1 MSHLFSDP
9 KFWLLISFIVFVIL
23 MIKPFKS
30 MMIGGLDSKIE
41 EIKQNIDKSLESF
54 TEAEERLK
62 DAEKRTLDLSNKV
75 DEIISNAKSQAESI
89 SKNIIDKTRQTV
101 NSKEKNSIDRIKQI
115 ELSAIQSIK
124 SQASIELNTIIK
136 NYFSNLSDV
145 NRNKILDNSVID
157 LKSVNWSHKTSL
169 YPDRKYLN
177 QFGNNILSTPFI
189 LEQSHDYGIEKVRE
203 IENPLIVGVSY
214 KIIF

>member
-1 MSHLFSDP
+1 MSYLFSDP

-54 TEAEERLK
+54 TEAEEKLK

-75 DEIISNAKSQAESI
+75 NEIISNARSQAESI

-101 NSKEKNSIDRIKQI
+101 KSKEKNSIDRIKQI

-124 SQASIELNTIIK
+124 SQASIELNSIIRD
-136 NYFSNLSDV
+136 YFSNLSEN
-145 NRNKILDNSVID
+145 NRAKILDNSVID
-157 LKSVNWSHKTSL
+157 LKSVN
-169 YPDRKYLN
+169 
-177 QFGNNILSTPFI
+177 
-189 LEQSHDYGIEKVRE
+189 
-203 IENPLIVGVSY
+203 
-214 KIIF
+214 

>member
-1 MSHLFSDP
+1 MSYLFSDP

-54 TEAEERLK
+54 TEAEEKLK

-75 DEIISNAKSQAESI
+75 DEIISNASSQAESI
-89 SKNIIDKTRQTV
+89 SKNIIDKTNQTV
-101 NSKEKNSIDRIKQI
+101 KSKEKNSIDRIKQI

-124 SQASIELNTIIK
+124 GQASIELNIIIR
-136 NYFSNLSDV
+136 NYFSNLSDE
-145 NRNKILDNSVID
+145 NRTKIFDNSVID
-157 LKSVNWSHKTSL
+157 LKSIN
-169 YPDRKYLN
+169 
-177 QFGNNILSTPFI
+177 
-189 LEQSHDYGIEKVRE
+189 
-203 IENPLIVGVSY
+203 
-214 KIIF
+214 

>member
-1 MSHLFSDP
+1 MSYLFSDP

-54 TEAEERLK
+54 TEAEEKLK

-89 SKNIIDKTRQTV
+89 SKNIAEKTRQTV
-101 NSKEKNSIDRIKQI
+101 KSKEKNSIDRIKQI

-124 SQASIELNTIIK
+124 SQASIELNAIIK
-136 NYFSNLSDV
+136 NYFSNLSDE
-145 NRNKILDNSVID
+145 NRTKILDNSVIE
-157 LKSVNWSHKTSL
+157 LKSVN
-169 YPDRKYLN
+169 
-177 QFGNNILSTPFI
+177 
-189 LEQSHDYGIEKVRE
+189 
-203 IENPLIVGVSY
+203 
-214 KIIF
+214 

>member
-1 MSHLFSDP
+1 MSYLFSDP

-54 TEAEERLK
+54 TEAEEKLK

-75 DEIISNAKSQAESI
+75 DEIISNARSQAESI
-89 SKNIIDKTRQTV
+89 SKNIIDKTNQTV
-101 NSKEKNSIDRIKQI
+101 KSKEKNSIDRIKQI

-124 SQASIELNTIIK
+124 SQASIELNAIIK
-136 NYFSNLSDV
+136 NYFSNLSDE
-145 NRNKILDNSVID
+145 NRSKILDNSVID
-157 LKSVNWSHKTSL
+157 LKS
-169 YPDRKYLN
+169 LN
-177 QFGNNILSTPFI
+177 
-189 LEQSHDYGIEKVRE
+189 
-203 IENPLIVGVSY
+203 
-214 KIIF
+214 

>member
-1 MSHLFSDP
+1 MSYLFSDP

-62 DAEKRTLDLSNKV
+62 DAEKSTLDLSNKV
-75 DEIISNAKSQAESI
+75 DEIISNARSQAESI
-89 SKNIIDKTRQTV
+89 SKNIIDKTSQTV
-101 NSKEKNSIDRIKQI
+101 KSKEKNSIDRIKQI

-124 SQASIELNTIIK
+124 SQASIELNNIIRD
-136 NYFSNLSDV
+136 YFSNLSED
-145 NRNKILDNSVID
+145 NRAKILDNSVID
-157 LKSVNWSHKTSL
+157 LKSVN
-169 YPDRKYLN
+169 
-177 QFGNNILSTPFI
+177 
-189 LEQSHDYGIEKVRE
+189 
-203 IENPLIVGVSY
+203 
-214 KIIF
+214 

>member
-1 MSHLFSDP
+1 MSYLFSDP

-30 MMIGGLDSKIE
+30 MMIGGLDSKIQ

-101 NSKEKNSIDRIKQI
+101 KSKEKNSIDRIKQI

-124 SQASIELNTIIK
+124 SQASIELNSIIRD
-136 NYFSNLSDV
+136 YFSNLSED
-145 NRNKILDNSVID
+145 NRAKILDNSVID
-157 LKSVNWSHKTSL
+157 LKSVN
-169 YPDRKYLN
+169 
-177 QFGNNILSTPFI
+177 
-189 LEQSHDYGIEKVRE
+189 
-203 IENPLIVGVSY
+203 
-214 KIIF
+214 

>member
-1 MSHLFSDP
+1 MSYLFSDP

-30 MMIGGLDSKIE
+30 MMIAGLDSKIE

-54 TEAEERLK
+54 TEAEEKLK

-101 NSKEKNSIDRIKQI
+101 KSKEKNSIDRIKQI

-124 SQASIELNTIIK
+124 SQASIELNSIIRD
-136 NYFSNLSDV
+136 YFSNLSEN
-145 NRNKILDNSVID
+145 NRAKILDNSVID
-157 LKSVNWSHKTSL
+157 LKSVN
-169 YPDRKYLN
+169 
-177 QFGNNILSTPFI
+177 
-189 LEQSHDYGIEKVRE
+189 
-203 IENPLIVGVSY
+203 
-214 KIIF
+214 

>member
-1 MSHLFSDP
+1 MSYLFSDP

-54 TEAEERLK
+54 TEAEEKLK

-89 SKNIIDKTRQTV
+89 SKNIIDKTSQTV
-101 NSKEKNSIDRIKQI
+101 KSKEKNSIDRIKQI

-124 SQASIELNTIIK
+124 SQASIELNSIIRD
-136 NYFSNLSDV
+136 YFSNLSED
-145 NRNKILDNSVID
+145 NRAKILDNSVIE
-157 LKSVNWSHKTSL
+157 LKSVN
-169 YPDRKYLN
+169 
-177 QFGNNILSTPFI
+177 
-189 LEQSHDYGIEKVRE
+189 
-203 IENPLIVGVSY
+203 
-214 KIIF
+214 

>member
-1 MSHLFSDP
+1 MSYLFSDP
-9 KFWLLISFIVFVIL
+9 KFWLLISFIVFLIL

-41 EIKQNIDKSLESF
+41 EIKQNIDKSLNSF
-54 TEAEERLK
+54 TEAEEKLK
-62 DAEKRTLDLSNKV
+62 DAEKETLDLSNKV

-157 LKSVNWSHKTSL
+157 LKSVN
-169 YPDRKYLN
+169 
-177 QFGNNILSTPFI
+177 
-189 LEQSHDYGIEKVRE
+189 
-203 IENPLIVGVSY
+203 
-214 KIIF
+214 

>member
-1 MSHLFSDP
+1 MSYLFSDP

-54 TEAEERLK
+54 TEAEEKLK

-75 DEIISNAKSQAESI
+75 DEIISNARSQAESI
-89 SKNIIDKTRQTV
+89 SKNIIDKTSQTV
-101 NSKEKNSIDRIKQI
+101 KSKEKNSIDRIKQI

-124 SQASIELNTIIK
+124 SQASIELNSIIRD
-136 NYFSNLSDV
+136 YFSNLSED
-145 NRNKILDNSVID
+145 NRAKILDNSIID
-157 LKSVNWSHKTSL
+157 LKSVN
-169 YPDRKYLN
+169 
-177 QFGNNILSTPFI
+177 
-189 LEQSHDYGIEKVRE
+189 
-203 IENPLIVGVSY
+203 
-214 KIIF
+214 

>member
-1 MSHLFSDP
+1 MSYLFSDP

-41 EIKQNIDKSLESF
+41 EIKQNIDKSLNSF
-54 TEAEERLK
+54 TEAEEKLK
-62 DAEKRTLDLSNKV
+62 DAEKETLDLSNKV

-124 SQASIELNTIIK
+124 SQASIELNSIIRD
-136 NYFSNLSDV
+136 YFSNLSED
-145 NRNKILDNSVID
+145 NRAKILDNSVID
-157 LKSVNWSHKTSL
+157 LKSVN
-169 YPDRKYLN
+169 
-177 QFGNNILSTPFI
+177 
-189 LEQSHDYGIEKVRE
+189 
-203 IENPLIVGVSY
+203 
-214 KIIF
+214 

>member
-1 MSHLFSDP
+1 MSYLFSDP

-54 TEAEERLK
+54 TEAEEKLK

-89 SKNIIDKTRQTV
+89 SKNIIEKTRQTV
-101 NSKEKNSIDRIKQI
+101 KSKEKNSIDRIKQI

-124 SQASIELNTIIK
+124 SQASIELNAIIK
-136 NYFSNLSDV
+136 NYFSNLSDE
-145 NRNKILDNSVID
+145 NRTKILDNSVID
-157 LKSVNWSHKTSL
+157 LKSVN
-169 YPDRKYLN
+169 
-177 QFGNNILSTPFI
+177 
-189 LEQSHDYGIEKVRE
+189 
-203 IENPLIVGVSY
+203 
-214 KIIF
+214 

>member
-1 MSHLFSDP
+1 MSYLFSDP

-30 MMIGGLDSKIE
+30 MMIGGLDSKIQ

-54 TEAEERLK
+54 TEAEEKLK

-75 DEIISNAKSQAESI
+75 DEIISNARSQAESI

-101 NSKEKNSIDRIKQI
+101 KSKEKNSTDRIKQI

-124 SQASIELNTIIK
+124 SQASIELNAIIK
-136 NYFSNLSDV
+136 NYFSNLSDE
-145 NRNKILDNSVID
+145 NRTKILDNSVID
-157 LKSVNWSHKTSL
+157 LKSVN
-169 YPDRKYLN
+169 
-177 QFGNNILSTPFI
+177 
-189 LEQSHDYGIEKVRE
+189 
-203 IENPLIVGVSY
+203 
-214 KIIF
+214 